1 MHLIPL
7 VLLVVVLA
15 IVFTMVKKLVVG
27 DVTVKMADIPAIFEK
42 LRIGGKDGS
51 FAVFIFTPP
60 GKASP
65 DEAINLQFSIEQ
77 GQIGLDWVLLGPLNL
92 RDKEKFLQFAGKLGY
107 KVVAREGNKVKY
119 LRVEEGDLPK
129 LCEASIRDLY
139 AISSD
144 TGLGFIPEG
153 FTWP

>member
-1 MHLIPL
+1 
-7 VLLVVVLA
+7 
-15 IVFTMVKKLVVG
+15 
-27 DVTVKMADIPAIFEK
+27 
-42 LRIGGKDGS
+42 
-51 FAVFIFTPP
+51 
-60 GKASP
+60 
-65 DEAINLQFSIEQ
+65 
-77 GQIGLDWVLLGPLNL
+77 
-92 RDKEKFLQFAGKLGY
+92 
-107 KVVAREGNKVKY
+107 VKY

>member
-1 MHLIPL
+1 MHIIPL
-7 VLLVVVLA
+7 VLIVVVLA
-15 IVFTMVKKLVVG
+15 IVFVLVKKIVITG
-27 DVTVKMADIPAIFEK
+27 EVKMTDIPAIFDK
-42 LRIGGKDGS
+42 LRVGGKDGS
-51 FAVFIFTPP
+51 FAVFIFTPL

-65 DEAINLQFSIEQ
+65 GEAINLQFSIEQ

-92 RDKEKFLQFAGKLGY
+92 RDKEKFLQFAGKLGH

>member
-1 MHLIPL
+1 
-7 VLLVVVLA
+7 
-15 IVFTMVKKLVVG
+15 
-27 DVTVKMADIPAIFEK
+27 
-42 LRIGGKDGS
+42 
-51 FAVFIFTPP
+51 
-60 GKASP
+60 
-65 DEAINLQFSIEQ
+65 
-77 GQIGLDWVLLGPLNL
+77 LDWVLLGPLNL